1 MHERLVR
8 ESLFEAIRIGK
19 VNIRKFW
26 GKGTL
31 GSQKS
36 RWKAPEVGTS
46 LCGWNGMSEEKM
58 KLKM

>member
-1 MHERLVR
+1 MHGRLVR
-8 ESLFEAIRIGK
+8 ESFFEAIRIGK

-36 RWKAPEVGTS
+36 RWKAPEVGTR
-46 LCGWNGMSEEKM
+46 CYGWNRMSEVKS
-58 KLKM
+58 